1 MIKHLVVNGCS
12 WTAGNELEED
22 PEFNA
27 LLQVNGLTKE
37 DPSDPLN
44 WRLLDANGEAVATYD
59 DLYNMLNWPCY
70 LQEKLGIEQLTN
82 LAAGGGSN
90 ARIMRT
96 TIDYVMSLTPEQCSE
111 TMIVIGWTVSER
123 DEICIGKDWQ
133 RWNSTQPFA
142 STVDRLT
149 CTDNDLIDKISRI
162 HEDYILYLH
171 SDYGSVKKYFQQVY
185 LLSNLLENLGIKYFF
200 FNALPAWWQAGN
212 LAFDV
217 DVFEEFKDQ
226 LVWHENSRYMLS
238 NDDTM
243 YKFINDNNWPT
254 ATHMHPLSKGHL
266 AWANYL
272 YEVMQLRGLA

>member
-1 MIKHLVVNGCS
+1 MIKNLVVNGCS

-37 DPSDPLN
+37 DPADPLN

-90 ARIMRT
+90 ARIVRT
-96 TIDYVMSLTPEQCSE
+96 TIDYVMSLTPEQCQE

-133 RWNSTQPFA
+133 RWNATQPFA
-142 STVDRLT
+142 TTVDRLT
-149 CTDNDLIDKISRI
+149 CGDESLIEKISRI

-171 SDYGSVKKYFQQVY
+171 SDYGSVKQYFQQVY

-212 LAFDV
+212 LAFNV
-217 DVFEEFKDQ
+217 DVFEEFEDQ

-243 YKFINDNNWPT
+243 YKFINDNNWPV
-254 ATHMHPLSKGHL
+254 ATHMHPLTKGHL